1 MIVYKRKMTR
11 EVIEGLEEEEEL
23 IYYLSDETAVLVNQ
37 VKKQYIVRKKNI
49 DSNELIEEAKLST
62 IDEVMKFAEG

>member
-11 EVIEGLEEEEEL
+11 EDIEGLEEEEEL
-23 IYYLSDETAVLVNQ
+23 IYYLSDETAVLVNP

>member
-11 EVIEGLEEEEEL
+11 EDIEGLEEEEEL
-23 IYYLSDETAVLVNQ
+23 IYYLSDETAFLVNQ

-49 DSNELIEEAKLST
+49 ENNELIEEAQLRT
-62 IDEVMKFAEG
+62 IDEVMEFAEG

>member
-11 EVIEGLEEEEEL
+11 EDIEGLEEEEEL

-37 VKKQYIVRKKNI
+37 VKKQYIARKKNI
-49 DSNELIEEAKLST
+49 ENNELIEEAQLRT
-62 IDEVMKFAEG
+62 IDEVMEFAEG

>member
-1 MIVYKRKMTR
+1 MIVYKRKMTI
-11 EVIEGLEEEEEL
+11 EDIEGLEEEEEL

-49 DSNELIEEAKLST
+49 DSNELIKEAQLRT
-62 IDEVMKFAEG
+62 IDEVMEFAEG

>member
-11 EVIEGLEEEEEL
+11 EDIEGLEEEEEL

-49 DSNELIEEAKLST
+49 ENNELIEEAQLRT
-62 IDEVMKFAEG
+62 IDEVMEFAEG

>member
-11 EVIEGLEEEEEL
+11 EDIEGLEEEEEL
-23 IYYLSDETAVLVNQ
+23 IYYLSDETAVLINK

-49 DSNELIEEAKLST
+49 ENNELIEEAKLST
-62 IDEVMKFAEG
+62 IDDVMEFAEG

>member
-11 EVIEGLEEEEEL
+11 EDIEGLEEEEEL
-23 IYYLSDETAVLVNQ
+23 IYYLSDETVVLVNQ